1 MTWWSISLGNR
12 SLHFNTPSKAD
23 TWHYKQLISW
33 PHRMQNKTRLDRLY
47 KDLTWHVWSPSL
59 FVVNFVGTF
68 TLFVFCPNVRRKQKT
83 TVLTDSSKL
92 FDVTIEWEKLR
103 SLRPNVRPDTFSC
116 MESVK
121 PHETFKPLKLRIIF
135 NDYFEIKDPPEAA
148 KKKTQK
154 FTSHAKMHTPKMA
167 FVISNKQSWT
177 VAVKKLTKWQK
188 SKNPRNY
195 KTSGWQSVHP
205 RLTVIHASLIV
216 WVFQTPAISL
226 FSFDLSWNLVDS
238 ELIRWDGSRFS
249 DQWKPI
255 HTN

>member
-23 TWHYKQLISW
+23 TWHYKPLISW

-47 KDLTWHVWSPSL
+47 KDLTWRVWSPSL
-59 FVVNFVGTF
+59 LWILSEHLHFLSFVQMCEGN
-68 TLFVFCPNVRRKQKT
+68 KT

-92 FDVTIEWEKLR
+92 FDVTRIEWEKLG

-148 KKKTQK
+148 
-154 FTSHAKMHTPKMA
+154 TSTRVTPKMA
-167 FVISNKQSWT
+167 FVISNKQSRT

-188 SKNPRNY
+188 SKNPHKY

-205 RLTVIHASLIV
+205 RLTVIHASLIF

-238 ELIRWDGSRFS
+238 ELIRWDGFL
-249 DQWKPI
+249 
-255 HTN
+255 TNENLFTLIKIIPF